1 MIQRSR
7 SHSPSPSPTPNRNV
21 PAAGQPSA
29 TLAHPDEA
37 PEGLEE
43 GFDDMSLDELIDQ
56 IAQERLRLSNQ
67 LGGLPPEQALVIEQ
81 ELMHLADMHEDS
93 LQTQTATQYHLNE
106 IERLQAENQDLESQ
120 LRLLQQQNLQQRL
133 LALAQPAQPR
143 PQPEPP
149 RTPPDTPTPRE
160 D

>member
-1 MIQRSR
+1 MRENKVKRSL
-7 SHSPSPSPTPNRNV
+7 
-21 PAAGQPSA
+21 AAGGTAFGTMVFEFSTTGIGRATAEAGADFLIFDQEHNGWSVETIRMLIATTRSA
-29 TLAHPDEA
+29 DLAPFVRV
-37 PEGLEE
+37 P
-43 GFDDMSLDELIDQ
+43 
-56 IAQERLRLSNQ
+56 
-67 LGGLPPEQALVIEQ
+67 
-81 ELMHLADMHEDS
+81 
-93 LQTQTATQYHLNE
+93 ATQYHLNE

-149 RTPPDTPTPRE
+149 RTPPDTPTPLE